1 MGRTNG
7 GDGIMASKPD
17 YLDFDGDGNKKEP
30 MKQALAQKKPQ
41 KKMGGGKIYAMS
53 RNMGGPIR
61 KPRMK

>member
-1 MGRTNG
+1 
-7 GDGIMASKPD
+7 MASKPD

-30 MKQALAQKKPQ
+30 MKQALKMNYGGMATAQKKSQ

>member
-1 MGRTNG
+1 
-7 GDGIMASKPD
+7 MASKPD
-17 YLDFDGDGNKKEP
+17 YLDFDGDGNKKAP
-30 MKQALAQKKPQ
+30 MKQALAQKKSQ